1 MTLTTVDEDVP
12 IAGIWIVLH
21 CMRPS
26 FVQGTVRAI
35 EKRSTVFL
43 LFLSLCWLKSVSDS
57 FSLPHIVSGM

>member
-1 MTLTTVDEDVP
+1 MTLTTVEEDVP

-35 EKRSTVFL
+35 EKRSTVL
-43 LFLSLCWLKSVSDS
+43 SLFLTFKSLLAEK
-57 FSLPHIVSGM
+57 